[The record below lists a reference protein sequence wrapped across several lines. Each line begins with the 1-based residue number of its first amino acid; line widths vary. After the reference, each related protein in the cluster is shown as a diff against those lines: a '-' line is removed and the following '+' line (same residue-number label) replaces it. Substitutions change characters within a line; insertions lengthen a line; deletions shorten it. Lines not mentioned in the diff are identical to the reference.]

1 MVFSN
6 HYAYFYSL
14 NAYLYIM
21 ENKSKRLL
29 AISQIINTQKIASQA
44 DLLKKL
50 QSKGIKCTQATLSR
64 DLRVLMVG
72 KIANNEGGYNY
83 SLITNKSSNK
93 IPDSSTSFVQN
104 GFVSFEFAQKL
115 AVIKTIP
122 AYASS
127 LAMTIDMEEA
137 YEIAGT
143 IAGDDTILIIPR
155 NGISESDIRHRLIL
169 IFPELKDRIR
179 H

>member
-1 MVFSN
+1 
-6 HYAYFYSL
+6 
-14 NAYLYIM
+14 M

-29 AISQIINTQKIASQA
+29 AISQIISTQKISSQS

-50 QSKGIKCTQATLSR
+50 QKKGIKCTQATLSR

-72 KIANNEGGYNY
+72 KIANNKGGYNY
-83 SLITNKSSNK
+83 SILTNKSSNK

-104 GFVSFEFAQKL
+104 GFVSLEFAQKL

-155 NGISESDIRHRLIL
+155 DGISENDIRHRLIL

>member
-1 MVFSN
+1 
-6 HYAYFYSL
+6 
-14 NAYLYIM
+14 M
-21 ENKSKRLL
+21 EKKSKRLL
-29 AISQIINTQKIASQA
+29 AISQIINTQKISSQA
-44 DLLKKL
+44 DLLNKL
-50 QSKGIKCTQATLSR
+50 QSVGIKCTQATLSR
-64 DLRVLMVG
+64 DLRVLKVG
-72 KIANNEGGYNY
+72 KIANNKGGYNY
-83 SLITNKSSNK
+83 SIITNKSSDK

-104 GFVSFEFAQKL
+104 GFVSLEFAQKL
-115 AVIKTIP
+115 ALIKTIP

-127 LAMTIDMEEA
+127 LAMTIDMEEV

-155 NGISESDIRHRLIL
+155 DGISESDIRHRLIL

>member
-1 MVFSN
+1 
-6 HYAYFYSL
+6 
-14 NAYLYIM
+14 M
-21 ENKSKRLL
+21 EKKSKRLL
-29 AISQIINTQKIASQA
+29 AISQIINTQKISSQA
-44 DLLKKL
+44 DLLNKL
-50 QSKGIKCTQATLSR
+50 QSVGIKCTQATLSR
-64 DLRVLMVG
+64 DLRVLKVG
-72 KIANNEGGYNY
+72 KIANNKGGYNY
-83 SLITNKSSNK
+83 SIITNKSSDK
-93 IPDSSTSFVQN
+93 IPDSSTSFIQN
-104 GFVSFEFAQKL
+104 GFVSLEFAQKL
-115 AVIKTIP
+115 ALIKTIP

-155 NGISESDIRHRLIL
+155 DGISESDIRHRLIL